1 MPSLFSGPGSGPA
14 GLSGPG
20 GGPAGLPARGVRIGG
35 VTVAPGQARA
45 VSIPLAPRAARAT
58 GGPDGGRALPAW
70 VAVGAKAGPRVAV
83 VAATRGTESAAAAAA
98 RGLARALDPATMA
111 GSVIVVPVLRPGGR
125 FAPRRRPS
133 ATWRFPGD
141 AGGAPRARD
150 AFTVFSELV
159 VGAGALVQLG
169 APRGGRRAA
178 LTAAGDLEDPRVRRL
193 AAESG
198 ALAARPGGSRGSLV
212 AAARAAGVV
221 ALELSAADAPV
232 DEARATGAL
241 ERAALA
247 VLAAL
252 GVTPDDAARSPNG
265 GAGGV
270 RARPAPPPTVTA
282 ALRVRSPVGGLVEA
296 AVTPGTLVRAGATL
310 ARVAPTLPGRA
321 TPVKAPVDAL
331 VLEAPG
337 RPATRKGTALF
348 VLAPLAAETRR
359 ALAKAAAT
367 PPREEAGAPT
377 RLAAVGE
384 PPRLRAGWV
393 EHVTLPDLAIPRLK
407 AKIDTGARTSALHV
421 VRMRTV
427 DTTGG
432 PLHRPILEITVP
444 GGGRGRKP
452 HRVRAA
458 VRGYVVVRD
467 TSGRME
473 RRPVIETALHL
484 GPLRKRIAVTLTNR
498 GDMLFPMLIGRTALG
513 TGVVVDPARRYLLGP

>member
-1 MPSLFSGPGSGPA
+1 MPPT
-14 GLSGPG
+14 
-20 GGPAGLPARGVRIGG
+20 LPARGVRVGG
-35 VTVAPGQARA
+35 VTIAPGEARA
-45 VSIPLAPRAARAT
+45 VSIPMEPRVTRVGGAT
-58 GGPDGGRALPAW
+58 GDTSRRTLPAW

-83 VAATRGTESAAAAAA
+83 VAAARGTESAATAAA
-98 RGLARALDPATMA
+98 RGLALALDPATMA
-111 GSVIVVPVLRPGGR
+111 GSVVVVPVLRPGGR
-125 FAPRRRPS
+125 FAPRRRPG

-141 AGGAPRARD
+141 AGGAARARD

-159 VGAGALVQLG
+159 VGAGALLQLG
-169 APRGGRRAA
+169 APRGGRQAA
-178 LTAAGDLEDPRVRRL
+178 LTVAGDLEDPRVRRL

-198 ALAARPGGSRGSLV
+198 AVVARPARSADRVSLV

-221 ALELSAADAPV
+221 ALELGAADTPV
-232 DEARATGAL
+232 DETRAIRSL
-241 ERAALA
+241 QRAALA

-252 GVTPDDAARSPNG
+252 GVTPEDAARGPNAG
-265 GAGGV
+265 GAPSPV
-270 RARPAPPPTVTA
+270 RARPAPPPTIARPV
-282 ALRVRSPVGGLVEA
+282 RVRSPAGGLVEA
-296 AVTPGTLVRAGATL
+296 AVAPGAFVRAGGTL

-321 TPVKAPVDAL
+321 TPIKAPVDAL
-331 VLEAPG
+331 VLEAPS
-337 RPATRKGTALF
+337 RPATRKGTVLF
-348 VLAPLAAETRR
+348 VLAPLPAGTRR
-359 ALAKAAAT
+359 ALAKAAAK
-367 PPREEAGAPT
+367 PPGDAGGLT
-377 RLAAVGE
+377 KLATGGE
-384 PPRLRAGWV
+384 PPKLRAGWV

-427 DTTGG
+427 DTAGG
-432 PLHRPILEITVP
+432 PLRRPILEITVP

-484 GPLRKRIAVTLTNR
+484 GPIRKRIAVTLTNR

-513 TGVVVDPARRYLLGP
+513 AGVVVDPARRYLLGP

>member
-1 MPSLFSGPGSGPA
+1 M
-14 GLSGPG
+14 
-20 GGPAGLPARGVRIGG
+20 
-35 VTVAPGQARA
+35 
-45 VSIPLAPRAARAT
+45 
-58 GGPDGGRALPAW
+58 
-70 VAVGAKAGPRVAV
+70 
-83 VAATRGTESAAAAAA
+83 
-98 RGLARALDPATMA
+98 
-111 GSVIVVPVLRPGGR
+111 
-125 FAPRRRPS
+125 
-133 ATWRFPGD
+133 
-141 AGGAPRARD
+141 
-150 AFTVFSELV
+150 FSELV
-159 VGAGALVQLG
+159 VGAGALVQLS

-198 ALAARPGGSRGSLV
+198 ALAARPDVPHGSLV

-232 DEARATGAL
+232 DEARAIHAL
-241 ERAALA
+241 ERAAMA

-252 GVTPDDAARSPNG
+252 GVTPEDAARPPNG
-265 GAGGV
+265 GAASVPV
-270 RARPAPPPTVTA
+270 RARPAPPPTVTG
-282 ALRVRSPVGGLVEA
+282 ALRVRSPLGGLVEA
-296 AVTPGTLVRAGATL
+296 AVAPGTLVRAGATL

-321 TPVKAPVDAL
+321 TPITAPVDAL

-337 RPATRKGTALF
+337 RPATRKGTVLF

-359 ALAKAAAT
+359 ALAKTAAT
-367 PPREEAGAPT
+367 TTREDAGAPT
-377 RLAAVGE
+377 RLAGGGE
-384 PPRLRAGWV
+384 PPKLRTGWV
-393 EHVTLPDLAIPRLK
+393 ELVTLPDLAIPRLK

-484 GPLRKRIAVTLTNR
+484 GPLRKRIAVTLTDR

-513 TGVVVDPARRYLLGP
+513 GGVVVDPARRYLLGP